1 MRKRD
6 AHDSWAKTE
15 KLLPR
20 ASALDRASLATGE
33 DGRGS
38 DVLDNWLASLTNHE
52 QRVVLLI
59 VVVHLPVDFGAT
71 FTNGNKVGERDR
83 LLSQ

>member
-1 MRKRD
+1 MGIACTHPSASILHLAGAVYNARNGLKKMRKRD

-15 KLLPR
+15 KLLQR
-20 ASALDRASLATGE
+20 ASALDRAFLATGE

-52 QRVVLLI
+52 
-59 VVVHLPVDFGAT
+59 
-71 FTNGNKVGERDR
+71 
-83 LLSQ
+83 